1 MFLIR
6 TTVLRDVFS
15 TKVKKKNYGFQG
27 YSSYSQEGTPMDP
40 PGHNGFHMGI
50 VAPPVLF

>member
-15 TKVKKKNYGFQG
+15 TKVKKKLRFSGIFLIFTGG
-27 YSSYSQEGTPMDP
+27 YPMDP